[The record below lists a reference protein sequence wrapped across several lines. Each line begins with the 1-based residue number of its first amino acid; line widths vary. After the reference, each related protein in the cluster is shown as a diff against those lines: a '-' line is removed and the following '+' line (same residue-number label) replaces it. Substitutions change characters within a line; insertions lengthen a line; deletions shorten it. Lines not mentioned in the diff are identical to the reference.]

1 MASKRSY
8 IFRVTGLS
16 RKLLDEELK
25 TALHN
30 ALNDNF
36 ADDERSY
43 IKAKITIVPSYYK
56 SDTERV
62 ALVQFRG
69 LGKRALPDHVED
81 KVPLH
86 ADHSE
91 VVKFDT
97 RNAAGYRIALD
108 KLRQFSKEAPSVV
121 AARFT
126 QTRPKPQPCST
137 VPFKKDPMFIGREA
151 VISAIKERH
160 KAIGQRHER
169 VALVGLAGVRKTQT
183 AIEYSYRVRESTPDM
198 WVFWIHASNA
208 ARLEQ
213 GYQQIAAA
221 AEVPGRDDPKMNILQ
236 LVYQWLCDA
245 RNGRWLMVLDN
256 ADDDGIFF
264 SDNTFNERGPLV
276 SFLPQAA
283 HGSILITS
291 RNGLAARNLVGSD
304 RHVITVQPMNEDESL
319 TLLRARVP
327 ASQSGES
334 GESGEDEKALVLALE
349 YIPLA
354 VTQAGAYIA
363 NRSSRVTDRD
373 LCIAHKAHS
382 PAQPNPPNGLG
393 FGPIPRAHWWAMG
406 PE

>member
-1 MASKRSY
+1 
-8 IFRVTGLS
+8 
-16 RKLLDEELK
+16 
-25 TALHN
+25 
-30 ALNDNF
+30 
-36 ADDERSY
+36 
-43 IKAKITIVPSYYK
+43 
-56 SDTERV
+56 
-62 ALVQFRG
+62 
-69 LGKRALPDHVED
+69 
-81 KVPLH
+81 
-86 ADHSE
+86 
-91 VVKFDT
+91 
-97 RNAAGYRIALD
+97 
-108 KLRQFSKEAPSVV
+108 
-121 AARFT
+121 
-126 QTRPKPQPCST
+126 
-137 VPFKKDPMFIGREA
+137 
-151 VISAIKERH
+151 
-160 KAIGQRHER
+160 
-169 VALVGLAGVRKTQT
+169 
-183 AIEYSYRVRESTPDM
+183 M

-213 GYQQIAAA
+213 GYQQIAA